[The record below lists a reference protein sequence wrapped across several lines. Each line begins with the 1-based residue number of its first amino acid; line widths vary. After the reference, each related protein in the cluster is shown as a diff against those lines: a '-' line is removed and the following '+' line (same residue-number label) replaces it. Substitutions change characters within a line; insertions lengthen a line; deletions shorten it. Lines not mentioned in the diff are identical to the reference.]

1 MTGPGNISSY
11 HFTSFPIGYLGYN
24 SRRGFGSGW
33 KAEAGTV
40 RPDFFAHQKE
50 AAEAEKTQES
60 SHMHKIIREL
70 NRKKENDGENL
81 QEKLKDNLIIYEN
94 PLKDD
99 KKEKVKSRANYNYK
113 EVAGKIQRAKTS
125 VSAGQ
130 AVISAKRKV
139 VEIKRKIS
147 AGDGDAEE
155 LKLALTHAKR
165 MEMAARKKKH
175 HLELE
180 EMAANNI
187 QRDENASRQ
196 EETVKVIKNSLVNA
210 AEEKV
215 SEQEDEI
222 FEERESLTEEMTAC
236 IDEAPDSFS
245 EDMVSEL
252 NELISKL
259 DEETLEELEKA
270 MEFFEDMEIL
280 DPHMTREDLDEL
292 KCKHRAEEQKA
303 MLKADMDYLKGMIKH
318 QMNRSDASMGIKGNV
333 VSFAAS
339 FSAEGMSAAGVTASA
354 TPVSVGIDVQV

>member
-1 MTGPGNISSY
+1 MMRLSSTSLY
-11 HFTSFPIGYLGYN
+11 QFTDFSSGYSSGRSFCN
-24 SRRGFGSGW
+24 SA
-33 KAEAGTV
+33 KAAGKV
-40 RPDFFAHQKE
+40 GQPDFFVRQKE

-70 NRKKENDGENL
+70 KRNRENDIENT
-81 QEKLKDNLIIYEN
+81 QEKLNENLIMYGKTGN
-94 PLKDD
+94 ND
-99 KKEKVKSRANYNYK
+99 KKEKVKLRTNYNYK

-147 AGDGDAEE
+147 AGDGDAED
-155 LKLALTHAKR
+155 LQLALTHAKR

-180 EMAANNI
+180 EIAANNI

-196 EETVKVIKNSLVNA
+196 EETVKAIKDSLVNA
-210 AEEKV
+210 GEEAV
-215 SEQEDEI
+215 SKQEDEI
-222 FEERESLTEEMTAC
+222 FEEREALAEEVAECTA
-236 IDEAPDSFS
+236 EAPEAFS
-245 EDMVSEL
+245 EDMVSDL
-252 NELISKL
+252 NEMISRM

-280 DPHMTREDLDEL
+280 DPHMTREDLDGL
-292 KCKHRAEEQKA
+292 KRKHRVEEQKA

-318 QMNRSDASMGIKGNV
+318 QMNRSDAAMGIKGNV
-333 VSFAAS
+333 FGFDAA
-339 FSAEGMSAAGVTASA
+339 FSSGDLSAAGMITSA
-354 TPVSVGIDVQV
+354 DSVFAGIDVQV

>member
-1 MTGPGNISSY
+1 MTGLSGISSY
-11 HFTSFPIGYLGYN
+11 NFTGFSAGYSSQKTTGFA
-24 SRRGFGSGW
+24 RRTIQGKSQ
-33 KAEAGTV
+33 
-40 RPDFFAHQKE
+40 PDFFVRQKE
-50 AAEAEKTQES
+50 DAEAEKAKES
-60 SHMHKIIREL
+60 SHLHRIIREL
-70 NRKKENDGENL
+70 KRKRENDGENI
-81 QEKLKDNLIIYEN
+81 QEKLNKELTICSKSAEN
-94 PLKDD
+94 D
-99 KKEKVKSRANYNYK
+99 KKEKVKSRVNYNYK

-147 AGDGDAEE
+147 TGDGDAED
-155 LKLALTHAKR
+155 LQLALTHAKR

-175 HLELE
+175 HLEME

-196 EETVKVIKNSLVNA
+196 EETVKAIRDSPVNA
-210 AEEKV
+210 AEEEV
-215 SEQEDEI
+215 SKQEDEI
-222 FEERESLTEEMTAC
+222 FEEREALAEELSEGVEETG
-236 IDEAPDSFS
+236 EGYF

-252 NELISKL
+252 NEMISEL

-292 KCKHRAEEQKA
+292 KRKHRAEEQKA

-318 QMNRSDASMGIKGNV
+318 QMNRSNGTLEMRGN
-333 VSFAAS
+333 SFGSVAS
-339 FSAEGMSAAGVTASA
+339 FPSGRIMATGAPAA
-354 TPVSVGIDVQV
+354 TPPVSAGIDVQV